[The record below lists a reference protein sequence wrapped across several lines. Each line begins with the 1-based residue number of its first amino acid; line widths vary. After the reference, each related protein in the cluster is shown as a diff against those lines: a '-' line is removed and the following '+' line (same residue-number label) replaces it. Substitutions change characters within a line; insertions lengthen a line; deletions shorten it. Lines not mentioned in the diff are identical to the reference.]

1 MGSEILVPAL
11 AIAGVFTVCL
21 GIVHIS
27 IPVLMDFDDAI
38 PTADAEPVAL
48 RSLGTGRFQYEL
60 LRSDV
65 RGIAWVM
72 SNAASYVLITLG
84 VADLMAATWIST
96 DAGRLLGMW
105 ASGWWAIRAA
115 SQFIVGRRLGDVIV
129 AGWFVVLAAV
139 HVVAA
144 VA

>member
-1 MGSEILVPAL
+1 
-11 AIAGVFTVCL
+11 
-21 GIVHIS
+21 
-27 IPVLMDFDDAI
+27 
-38 PTADAEPVAL
+38 
-48 RSLGTGRFQYEL
+48 
-60 LRSDV
+60 
-65 RGIAWVM
+65 M

-115 SQFIVGRRLGDVIV
+115 SQFIVGRRFGDIVV
-129 AGWFVVLAAV
+129 AGWFGVLAAV

-144 VA
+144 VG